1 MPNRRNEIPEENKIK
16 ILIQYEQNKKKII
29 LDMLPNDLNEIIGL
43 IAQKID
49 QSPNDIDIKYFDK
62 DFEEYINLENI
73 QDIKSEKKIRVLI
86 SKKD

>member
-1 MPNRRNEIPEENKIK
+1 MNKIR
-16 ILIQYEQNKKKII
+16 KKII

-73 QDIKSEKKIRVLI
+73 QDIKSEKKDPRFNL
-86 SKKD
+86 